1 MFMLLNNFGDKLKPL
16 GKNLLFFWVF
26 FYIQYAREKKFIY
39 KSILTC
45 RSAISANALY
55 LEAEAREGSDRLAK
69 NIPGGPEII
78 GAVYIHPSAHVD
90 PTAKVRMHG
99 FYQLNCYWHDYIDWS

>member
-1 MFMLLNNFGDKLKPL
+1 MEM
-16 GKNLLFFWVF
+16 
-26 FYIQYAREKKFIY
+26 E
-39 KSILTC
+39 C

-69 NIPGGPEII
+69 NTPGGPEII

-90 PTAKVRMHG
+90 PTAKV
-99 FYQLNCYWHDYIDWS
+99 NDYWKWAIVYSC

>member
-1 MFMLLNNFGDKLKPL
+1 MSPSNFGDKSRQL
-16 GKNLLFFWVF
+16 GKNRCVCLCHAEKSLFINAVP
-26 FYIQYAREKKFIY
+26 
-39 KSILTC
+39 C

-69 NIPGGPEII
+69 NTPGGPEII

-90 PTAKVRMHG
+90 PTAKVM
-99 FYQLNCYWHDYIDWS
+99 YKME